1 MIITDIGVL
10 FGNLLDVVITR
21 FLIQEVGALQKEE
34 SRILSLF
41 LAVLLTHH
49 NDTPTCIQDV
59 DCRLRVFRLNFDSRV
74 LLGRGGTSDEER
86 NAQVDPLHLLG
97 HMNHLVQTWRDQ
109 P

>member
-1 MIITDIGVL
+1 
-10 FGNLLDVVITR
+10 
-21 FLIQEVGALQKEE
+21 
-34 SRILSLF
+34 
-41 LAVLLTHH
+41 
-49 NDTPTCIQDV
+49 
-59 DCRLRVFRLNFDSRV
+59 V